1 MLNVYGLPHAK
12 FRGPT
17 SVVSNV
23 PQSRQYNLTTGVYTG
38 VSFGGGDLVTKFN
51 EESIIS
57 TNRVAQFPGRS
68 NYCIHRANSLDYSQA
83 GNSSVEIIDTGAN
96 VRYEYYGHHL
106 ESSQFHST
114 ALANAFTQFGVPT
127 GLGVLGSG
135 SLGYI
140 NEAARRLK
148 PELTTISMPNF
159 LLEIRDILT
168 IRDLLKGKHMHQSL
182 SKEIAGGHLQYSFGL
197 APLMGDLQAMVAAVQ
212 TLTTRMNRFL
222 VLCGVLL
229 KGSTI
234 LLEDV
239 KRANG
244 VIEVTGPPGTGITRR
259 CPWTGTLHRTI
270 TAHIAYKPQPLAVM
284 ENYERTLRGLLD
296 TFGFELNPA
305 IVWNAIPFSF
315 VVDWFVDI
323 GDFLE
328 MFKIDTLELPI
339 AYIDSYLQ
347 YKEVYAIESST
358 VGLANTNF
366 VNQSSWSSG
375 GWSTVGNLFHRV
387 PIFPDYATL
396 ASLGWKQPSLNKAA
410 LMVSLAT
417 ALRK

>member
-17 SVVSNV
+17 SVVSTV

-38 VSFGGGDLVTKFN
+38 VSFGGGNLVTKFN

-106 ESSQFHST
+106 ESSEFHSI
-114 ALANAFTQFGVPT
+114 AVANAFTQFGVPT

-148 PELTTISMPNF
+148 PELTTVSMPNF

-168 IRDLLKGKHMHQSL
+168 LRDLLKGKHMNQSL
-182 SKEIAGGHLQYSFGL
+182 SKEIAGGHLQYQFGI
-197 APLMGDLQAMVAAVQ
+197 APLIGDLQAMVAAVQ

-239 KRANG
+239 KRVNG
-244 VIEVTGPPGTGITRR
+244 VIETSGPPGSGVTRR
-259 CPWTGTLHRTI
+259 CPWTASLHRTI
-270 TAHIAYKPQPLAVM
+270 TAHIAYRPQPLKVM
-284 ENYERTLRGLLD
+284 ENYARTLWGLLD

-315 VVDWFVDI
+315 VVDWFIDI

-339 AYIDSYLQ
+339 MYVDSYLQ
-347 YKEVYAIESST
+347 YKEAYMIESCLIG
-358 VGLANTNF
+358 VA
-366 VNQSSWSSG
+366 QSNATPQSGWMSG
-375 GWSTVGNLFHRV
+375 GWVTKGKLFHRV
-387 PIFPDYATL
+387 PVFPDPLTL
-396 ASLGWKQPSLNKAA
+396 QGLGWKQPSFNQATLA
-410 LMVSLAT
+410 VSLAT